1 MKTLLLLL
9 ALATAALA
17 QSNDYE
23 QPPIL
28 YSDSTAHDAIARM
41 QERLNK
47 RELKFEGSPKEVVAQ
62 VLEALDISPKT
73 QVVLFSKTSV
83 QRVHISPQ
91 NPRAFYFNDECYIGY
106 VPGGLIEGAAIDPE
120 LGPIFYAFDPSERSS
135 SRQVQRFR
143 RDQNCLSCH
152 AANFTRDIPGVF
164 VRSVFA
170 EATGSPIF
178 SAGSEVVD
186 YTTPLDQR
194 WGGWYVTGRHG
205 VLRHRGNAFAQDKG
219 SEVTLDVESGAN
231 LDKLDKFYDTSMH
244 LEPTSDIGA
253 LMVLEHLVAF
263 HQALTRAV
271 HECRRM
277 LHYQHGLQESFK
289 EPITDEPSY
298 DSVKSVFANNAQ
310 AVLDVLLYKDEAT
323 LPDGGLRGSKEFVKT
338 YEAGGRR
345 TKDGRSLRDL
355 DLKTRIARYRCSHL
369 IYTEQ
374 FQKLPKPLYAQV
386 VERLGRILTDPK
398 PEKRYAY
405 LADEER
411 KAIAEILRETLPEMT
426 KAWAPLV
433 QASAKR

>member
-1 MKTLLLLL
+1 MKIPLLFL
-9 ALATAALA
+9 ALATTAFA

-23 QPPIL
+23 QPPIS
-28 YSDSTAHDAIARM
+28 YSDSTAHDAISRL
-41 QERLNK
+41 QDRLNK
-47 RELKFEGSPKEVVAQ
+47 RELKFEGTEKEVVAQ
-62 VLEALDISPKT
+62 VLKAMGISEKT

-83 QRVHISPQ
+83 QRVRISPQ
-91 NPRAFYFNDECYIGY
+91 NPRAFYFNDETYIGY

-120 LGPIFYAFDPSERSS
+120 LGPIFYAFDPTERSA
-135 SRQVQRFR
+135 RQVQRFR

-186 YTTPLDQR
+186 YTTPLEQR

-205 VLRHRGNAFAQDKG
+205 ALRHRGNAFASDNGK
-219 SEVTLDVESGAN
+219 EVTLDVEKGAN
-231 LDKLDKFYDTSMH
+231 LDKLNQFYDTTLH
-244 LEPTSDIGA
+244 LEPTSDIGS
-253 LMVLEHLVAF
+253 LMVLEHQLAF
-263 HQALTRAV
+263 QQTLTRAV

-289 EPITDEPSY
+289 EPITDTPSY

-310 AVLDVLLYKDEAT
+310 AVLDVLLYKDEAK
-323 LPDGGLRGSKEFVKT
+323 LPDGGIKGSKAFVKA
-338 YEAGGRR
+338 YQDGGRR

-355 DLKTRIARYRCSHL
+355 DFKTRIARYRCSHL

-374 FQKLPKPLYAQV
+374 FQKLPKPLFAQV
-386 VERLGRILTDPK
+386 VERLGHILTDPK

-405 LADEER
+405 LADDER
-411 KAIAEILRETLPEMT
+411 KAIAEILRETAPAIT
-426 KAWAPLV
+426 AAWGASRT
-433 QASAKR
+433 ASAK